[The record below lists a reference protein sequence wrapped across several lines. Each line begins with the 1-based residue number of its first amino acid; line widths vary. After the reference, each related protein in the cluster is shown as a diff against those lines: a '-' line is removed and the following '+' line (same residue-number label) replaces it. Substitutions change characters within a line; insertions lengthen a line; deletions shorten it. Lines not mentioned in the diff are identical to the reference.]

1 MAYDK
6 KTLYKKEIA
15 PLIQDLLVACDRY
28 QIPMFATFAIQ
39 DNGKDTVYQSEMI
52 SSLNAGVALSNDL
65 LPKHVNILN
74 GFDVVPYL
82 DVKTLDLEEHLEAED
97 FSGMRDALILPDAES

>member
-6 KTLYKKEIA
+6 KDLYNKEIA
-15 PLIQDLLVACDRY
+15 PLLRELLVACDRY
-28 QIPMFATFAIQ
+28 QIPMFATFAIG
-39 DNGKDTVYQSEMI
+39 DTGKDTVYQSEMI
-52 SSLNAGVALSNDL
+52 SSMNAGVRLSEDL

-82 DVKTLDLEEHLEAED
+82 DVKTLDLEEHLETED
-97 FSGMRDALILPDAES
+97 PDMDWTP

>member
-52 SSLNAGVALSNDL
+52 SSMNAGVTLSNDL

-82 DVKTLDLEEHLEAED
+82 DVKMLDLDEHLETED
-97 FSGMRDALILPDAES
+97 PDMDWDALSLPEAES